1 MTSAGAFAFY
11 TTFSPLPEFS
21 VEEVPAPKPT
31 QTPVHYI
38 DVSPKLTLQGKDLPL
53 NALSIFSVISKFM
66 GQYPT
71 DWDRHLRGIGQRNYN
86 MVHFTPLMQRGAS
99 NSPYS
104 IFDQLTFDSD
114 FFPNG
119 EDDVASLVAKMEKD
133 YGLLTLTD
141 VVWNHTAH
149 NSKWL
154 EEHPESGYSV
164 ETAPW
169 LEAAL
174 ELDSA
179 LLKFSDGLQD
189 VGLPTEFKTEEDLVT
204 VMNAARKQ
212 AIDGTR
218 LWEFYVL
225 DVKNN
230 VKNILDQWI
239 NANIDPALV
248 ERDEMQ
254 QFKNWSLTQQANVLR
269 EIGIP
274 SVKQVLGRYGRF
286 VDPKFGAVALNILFG
301 DYDKKHTNLD

>member
-1 MTSAGAFAFY
+1 MLNKSRLQPNFSENIQIDIPVTFAGAFAFY

-21 VEEVPAPKPT
+21 VDKVSTPKPT
-31 QTPVHYI
+31 KTPVHYI
-38 DVSPKLTLQGKDLPL
+38 DVSPKLTVQGKDLPL

-86 MVHFTPLMQRGAS
+86 MVHFTPLMHRGSS

-104 IFDQLTFDSD
+104 IFDQLTFDPA

-119 EDDVASLVAKMEKD
+119 EDDIATLVAKMEKD

-141 VVWNHTAH
+141 VVWNHTAN

-169 LEAAL
+169 LESAL
-174 ELDSA
+174 ELDTA
-179 LLKFSDGLQD
+179 LLKFSDSLKD
-189 VGLPTEFKTEEDLVT
+189 AGLPTEFKTEQDLVT
-204 VMNAARKQ
+204 VMNAARKEV
-212 AIDGTR
+212 IDGTR

-225 DVKNN
+225 DVKND
-230 VKNILDQWI
+230 VKRILDEWI
-239 NANIDPALV
+239 NADIDPALV
-248 ERDEMQ
+248 QRGEMQ
-254 QFKNWSLTQQANVLR
+254 QYKHWSLTQQANVLR
-269 EIGIP
+269 ELGIP
-274 SVKQVLGRYGRF
+274 LVQQIF
-286 VDPKFGAVALNILFG
+286 CD
-301 DYDKKHTNLD
+301 H